1 MMSVLLCVKANPK
14 PVKESKSLTMTEEFL
29 QVYRQKNPQD
39 RITERN
45 VYQEPI
51 PLVDVVVLKGWD
63 KLQRQEELNSTE
75 KEKVGK
81 INAFTEEF
89 LAADKYVFVT
99 PMWNFSLP
107 PLMKAYLDTIV
118 VAGKT
123 FCYTEQGPVGMV
135 KGKKAVHI
143 HARGGFYN
151 QPPMDQL
158 EFADRYIRTL
168 LNFLGVT
175 DVHSLICEG
184 HEYLP
189 DRGHVIFQEALE
201 RAKKLAAGF

>member
-1 MMSVLLCVKANPK
+1 MAVLLCVKANPK
-14 PVKESKSLTMTEEFL
+14 PVKESKSLTIAEEFL
-29 QVYRQKNPQD
+29 RVYRKKNPQD
-39 RITERN
+39 RIIERN
-45 VYQEPI
+45 VYQEAI
-51 PLVDVVVLKGWD
+51 PLVDVDVLKGWD
-63 KLQRQEELNSTE
+63 KLQRQEELNSVE

-81 INAFTEEF
+81 ISTFTEEF

-99 PMWNFSLP
+99 PMWNLSLP

-118 VAGKT
+118 VVGKT
-123 FCYTEQGPVGMV
+123 FYYTEQGPVGMV
-135 KGKKAVHI
+135 KGKKALHI
-143 HARGGFYN
+143 HARGGFYS

-158 EFADRYIRTL
+158 EFADRYIRAL

-189 DRGHVIFQEALE
+189 DRAQAILQEAVE
-201 RAKKLAAGF
+201 RAKKLAGEF

>member
-1 MMSVLLCVKANPK
+1 MSVLLCVKANPK
-14 PVKESKSLTMTEEFL
+14 PLKESKSLTMAEEFL
-29 QVYRQKNPQD
+29 QVYRQKNPRD
-39 RITERN
+39 RIIERN

-51 PLVDVVVLKGWD
+51 PLVDADVLKGWD
-63 KLQRQEELNSTE
+63 KLQRQEELNSVE

-81 INAFTEEF
+81 INDFTEEF

-99 PMWNFSLP
+99 PMWNLSLP
-107 PLMKAYLDTIV
+107 PMMKAYLDTIV

-123 FCYTEQGPVGMV
+123 FYYTEQGPVGMV

-151 QPPMDQL
+151 QPPMDRL
-158 EFADRYIRTL
+158 EFADRYIRAL

-184 HEYLP
+184 HEYAPGQAQAIL
-189 DRGHVIFQEALE
+189 QEAVE
-201 RAKKLAAGF
+201 RAKKLAAVF

>member
-1 MMSVLLCVKANPK
+1 MAVLLCVKANPK
-14 PVKESKSLTMTEEFL
+14 PVKESKSLTIAEEFL
-29 QVYRQKNPQD
+29 RVYREKNPRD
-39 RITERN
+39 RIIERN

-51 PLVDVVVLKGWD
+51 PLVDADVLKGWD
-63 KLQRQEELNSTE
+63 RLQRQEELNSTE

-99 PMWNFSLP
+99 PMWNLSLP

-123 FCYTEQGPVGMV
+123 FYYTEQGPVGMV
-135 KGKKAVHI
+135 KGKKALHI
-143 HARGGFYN
+143 HARGGFYSR
-151 QPPMDQL
+151 PPMDQL
-158 EFADRYIRTL
+158 EFADRYIRAL

-175 DVHSLICEG
+175 DVYSLICEG

-189 DRGHVIFQEALE
+189 ERAGTILQEAVE
-201 RAKKLAAGF
+201 RAKKLAGEF

>member
-1 MMSVLLCVKANPK
+1 MAVLLCVKANPK
-14 PVKESKSLTMTEEFL
+14 PVKESKSLTIAEEFL
-29 QVYRQKNPQD
+29 RVYREKNPRD
-39 RITERN
+39 RIIERN

-51 PLVDVVVLKGWD
+51 PLVDADVLKGWD
-63 KLQRQEELNSTE
+63 KLQRQEELNSAE

-99 PMWNFSLP
+99 PMWNLSLP

-123 FCYTEQGPVGMV
+123 FYYTEQGPVGMV
-135 KGKKAVHI
+135 KGKKALHI
-143 HARGGFYN
+143 HARGGFYS

-158 EFADRYIRTL
+158 EFADRYIRAL

-189 DRGHVIFQEALE
+189 DRAQAIFQEAVE
-201 RAKKLAAGF
+201 RAKKLAGEF

>member
-1 MMSVLLCVKANPK
+1 MAVLLCVKANPK
-14 PVKESKSLTMTEEFL
+14 PVRESKSLTIAEEFL
-29 QVYRQKNPQD
+29 RVYREKNPRD
-39 RITERN
+39 RIIERN

-51 PLVDVVVLKGWD
+51 PLVDADVLKGWD
-63 KLQRQEELNSTE
+63 RLQRQKELNSTE

-99 PMWNFSLP
+99 PMWNLSLP

-123 FCYTEQGPVGMV
+123 FYYTKQGPVGMV
-135 KGKKAVHI
+135 KGKRALHI
-143 HARGGFYN
+143 HARGGFYSR
-151 QPPMDQL
+151 PPMDQL
-158 EFADRYIRTL
+158 EFADRYIRAL

-175 DVHSLICEG
+175 DVYSLICEG

-189 DRGHVIFQEALE
+189 ERAGAILQEAVE
-201 RAKKLAAGF
+201 RAKKLAGEF